1 MNRILLILV
10 LIQIS
15 LNAFPQN
22 LAEELNSILKHI
34 GNNTP
39 ADQLFLHLDRNLYHG
54 GDTIRFQT
62 YIRDRQTGVFETSS
76 RSLYVLLLNSDHVTI
91 DSARFRISYS
101 TASGWLKV
109 PELTQVGYY
118 SILAYTSDQMNYDP
132 EFAFSTLVRIDRIN
146 QTKSIP
152 EPEESDVTTEV
163 DLRFLPEGG
172 TYIFGVRQRLAFN
185 AVNSKGKNIK
195 VSGDIVN
202 QDGKKITEFK
212 SDLYGPGVVELT
224 PVQGESYY
232 AKPVE
237 PEFGNISWPLPE
249 PEKSGVSLRV
259 SSARP
264 GSIDIIV
271 RGRESP
277 GKQYFLTVT
286 MNNILFFSR
295 DIKPDTLFSTSIET
309 DEIPAGTA
317 YVTLYDSEFN
327 SISERLVFLNANK
340 KMNVHIGV
348 SNPIARPGSETELT
362 INTTDEEGNNI
373 SSIISVSA
381 IDSSLG
387 FYNGIPFPDIE
398 SIFLYDNEFYN
409 NLPHSIKCTGLK
421 NIDNKSVDLLMM
433 TYGWRKYTLKETA
446 MAYQG
451 KRLDNY
457 DHLKISSPGKD
468 KKAREVINI
477 ISPEGGEVITL
488 SLNEN
493 METLL
498 SFDSLDVMARQIM
511 ILPDED
517 PSRNSNPVNIEFPEN
532 KEYANSA
539 KQLETDSAFFEP
551 EFVYTN
557 NDMPLFNPDS
567 AIMIDAVT
575 IKGTRKKQTDH
586 VASTA
591 QQFKYA
597 GGFTLYSKDFEFAHT
612 FEDILYKLGA
622 YYVDKRNKMVIL
634 RAIQQMPKVTL
645 QDAEVGSSKGG
656 RSRSALIVVDN
667 NPIYDNTYSPIAQM
681 SATDIA
687 SITVLRGPQGFAVYG
702 NSASNG
708 AILVTTKTGNR
719 INGIT
724 NPDEV
729 SNLRNDLLKAV
740 RVFRSEAEYYIPK
753 KEQVEFVPEYQFRPT
768 ILWKDEIFID
778 ESGPVKLKYPN
789 NMGKGT
795 VMIFVNGVSI
805 ANQAGSNKHSYMVQ

>member
-1 MNRILLILV
+1 MNRILHILFI
-10 LIQIS
+10 IQIS
-15 LNAFPQN
+15 LNVFPQN
-22 LAEELNSILKHI
+22 QTEELNSILKHI
-34 GNNTP
+34 GNTTP

-76 RSLYVLLLNSDHVTI
+76 RSLYVLLLNSDNVTI

-109 PELTQVGYY
+109 PEITPVGYY

-132 EFAFSTLVRIDRIN
+132 EFAFSTTVRIDRIN
-146 QTKSIP
+146 QAKASP

-172 TYIFGVRQRLAFN
+172 TYIYGVRQRLAFN

-195 VSGDIVN
+195 ASGDIVN

-224 PVQGESYY
+224 PLQGESYY
-232 AKPVE
+232 AIPVE

-249 PEKSGVSLRV
+249 AEKSGVSLRV
-259 SSARP
+259 NSTRP

-271 RGRESP
+271 RGRDTP
-277 GKQYFLTVT
+277 GKHYFLTLT
-286 MNNILFFSR
+286 MNNILFFSS
-295 DIKPDTLFSTSIET
+295 DIKPDTLFSATVET

-317 YVTLYDSEFN
+317 YVTLYDSELN
-327 SISERLVFLNANK
+327 TISERLVFLNANK

-348 SNPIARPGSETELT
+348 SNPGARPGSETELT
-362 INTTDEEGNNI
+362 INTTDEEGNII

-381 IDSSLG
+381 IDSSMG

-409 NLPHSIKCTGLK
+409 NLPHSIKCIGLK

-446 MAYQG
+446 MVYQD
-451 KRLDNY
+451 KRSDNY

-477 ISPEGGEVITL
+477 ISPEGGGVITL

-498 SFDSLDVMARQIM
+498 SFDSLEVMARQIM

-539 KQLETDSAFFEP
+539 KQLETDSAFFDS
-551 EFVYTN
+551 EFVSAN
-557 NDMPLFNPDS
+557 NELSLFNPDS
-567 AIMIDAVT
+567 SIMIDAVT

-597 GGFTLYSKDFEFAHT
+597 GGFTLYSKDFEFAQT

-622 YYVDKRNKMVIL
+622 FYVDKRNKLVIL
-634 RAIQQMPKVTL
+634 RAVQQMPKLT
-645 QDAEVGSSKGG
+645 GSGG
-656 RSRSALIVVDN
+656 GMYRSALIVVDN
-667 NPIYDNTYSPIAQM
+667 NPIYDNTYSPIAKM

-687 SITVLRGPQGFAVYG
+687 SITVLKGPQGFAVYG

-724 NPDEV
+724 NPDEE
-729 SNLRNDLLKAV
+729 SSLRNDLLKAV

-789 NMGKGT
+789 NIGKGT